1 MQRISKKELARRLQR
16 VTGIQDGM
24 AGLNILIHGWLNFR
38 KYGDKY
44 REALRHRE
52 WMYIT
57 EVTDFSEYAQ
67 CDLAKT
73 ESDLAKTES

>member
-1 MQRISKKELARRLQR
+1 MQRITKKELARRLQR
-16 VTGIQDGM
+16 ITGINDGM
-24 AGLNILIHGWLNFR
+24 AGLNILLYGWLHFR
-38 KYGDKY
+38 KYGSKY

-57 EVTDFSEYAQ
+57 EVTDFSDYAQ

-73 ESDLAKTES
+73 EF